1 MLSQREQLKEENA
14 IIAKSLTTMEEV
26 RIKLNIKAEK
36 LQLDN
41 ELVVEAEWNQ
51 HGKELKKHCKE
62 AFREKEH

>member
-36 LQLDN
+36 L
-41 ELVVEAEWNQ
+41 
-51 HGKELKKHCKE
+51 
-62 AFREKEH
+62 